1 MKIKEMIEMIKL
13 HHPHIRETEAKKL
26 IKRASDQLCAETN
39 ILEATFYQNTTAK
52 TRYYPLDDDILEI
65 KSVQVSGEEI
75 PRMIGGLNLED
86 DDTTGG
92 NVDGN

>member
-13 HHPHIRETEAKKL
+13 HHPHVRETEAKKL
-26 IKRASDQLCAETN
+26 IKNDQD
-39 ILEATFYQNTTAK
+39 TTAK

-92 NVDGN
+92 NVDGG